1 MRNEIEIGTRLEI
14 INSIKHEKIVFAR
27 SLQQRKVRLEA
38 CSFLVEGEQQIRWL
52 QKSRCRLDYV
62 LIHDKI
68 TESQT
73 FGDCPH
79 FICSEGI
86 LKKVTG
92 TSYLVPIIGVAS
104 LSDRKSKDEDIVVVM
119 DGVQDF
125 GNIGTIVRTAHGFG
139 IHSVVSTQQDFDLF
153 QRKTIDAS
161 RGAVFHSTCDNSP
174 QALRELKKKG
184 YQIVATALE
193 GSTIQSLA
201 QLEPKPTAI
210 VFGNETHGV
219 SQEVLEQADL
229 RIQIPMATSLDS
241 LNVGVAAG
249 ISLYE
254 LKTKVILMLLDEKIR
269 GSFGRNLSCT
279 SRWMRKLFDYKLKES
294 TPLSAEAAIVL
305 MILSCDEQGSIAELT
320 EAGGIEDANLF
331 SELVNSGYLSSGE
344 GGNVLMTEMG
354 RQLLAQIWSI
364 HEAAENAAL
373 SGFSDEERKQFDQF
387 LLRIQSNL
395 SEHIPYE

>member
-1 MRNEIEIGTRLEI
+1 MEI
-14 INSIKHEKIVFAR
+14 ISSIKHEKIIFAR
-27 SLQQRKVRLEA
+27 SLQQRKGRLEA
-38 CSFLVEGEQQIRWL
+38 GAFLVEGEQQIRWL
-52 QKSRCRLDYV
+52 EKSRCRLQYV

-68 TESQT
+68 ADPPT
-73 FGDCPH
+73 FGEIPR
-79 FICSEGI
+79 FLCSEGI

-92 TSYLVPIIGVAS
+92 TTYLVPVIGVAAHAQ
-104 LSDRKSKDEDIVVVM
+104 DMRQDEEIVVVM

-139 IHSVVSTQQDFDLF
+139 IHSFVSTQEDFDLF

-161 RGAVFHSTCDNSP
+161 RGSVFHSACENST
-174 QALRELKKKG
+174 QAIQKLKAKG

-201 QLEPKPTAI
+201 KLEPKPTAI

-219 SQEVLEQADL
+219 SSEVLEQADL
-229 RIQIPMATSLDS
+229 RIQIPMATDLDS

-269 GSFGRNLSCT
+269 GSFGRNLSCS
-279 SRWMRKLFDYKLKES
+279 SRWMRKLFDHKLKQA
-294 TPLSAEAAIVL
+294 TPLTAEAAIVL
-305 MILSCDEQGSIAELT
+305 MILSCDEKGSISELIQ
-320 EAGGIEDANLF
+320 AGGIENAQVF
-331 SELVNSGYLSSGE
+331 TELCDSGYLCQGE
-344 GGNVLMTEMG
+344 ADQVTMTEKV
-354 RQLLAQIWSI
+354 RELLAKIWSI

-373 SGFSDEERKQFDQF
+373 TGFTEEERAQFEQF
-387 LLRIQSNL
+387 LFRIQSNL